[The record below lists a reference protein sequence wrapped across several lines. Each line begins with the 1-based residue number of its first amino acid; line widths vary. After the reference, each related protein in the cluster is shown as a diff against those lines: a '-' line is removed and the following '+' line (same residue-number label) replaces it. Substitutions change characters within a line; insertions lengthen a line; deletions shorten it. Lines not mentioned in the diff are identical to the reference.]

1 MTVDTSPTLRP
12 RGALDGYA
20 EAFAGVGGAVAIRAL
35 PLLRNYNFR
44 IDPASAGALVAV
56 LGAPLPEVSRW
67 NATEGGGSV
76 VWLGPDEFLL
86 TDPSGSAD
94 LETELRA
101 AVLPAGGAVV
111 EQSGQRVSVQISG
124 DAPGLLAK
132 GAALDLHPAAFPLGS
147 ALQSFLGQAIVI
159 FLARSRDSSEIEILV
174 RSSFARYVG
183 DWLLDAASDPLAY
196 PAG

>member
-1 MTVDTSPTLRP
+1 MTVDPSTPLRA

-20 EAFAGVGGAVAIRAL
+20 EAFADVRGEVAIRAL
-35 PLLRNYNFR
+35 PLVRSYNIR
-44 IDPASAGALVAV
+44 IDPAKADALVAT
-56 LGAPLPEVSRW
+56 LGTALPDVARW
-67 NATEGGGSV
+67 TVTEAGGTI

-86 TDPSGSAD
+86 TDPSDSVD

-101 AVLPAGGAVV
+101 AVLPFGGAVV
-111 EQSGQRVSVQISG
+111 EQSGQRVSVRISG

-132 GAALDLHPAAFPLGS
+132 GTALDLHPSVFPVGS
-147 ALQSFLGQAIVI
+147 ALQSFLGQTIVV

-174 RSSFARYVG
+174 RSSFARYLA
-183 DWLLDAASDPLAY
+183 DWLLDAVGDPLAY